1 MVQAIE
7 ITLEQVK
14 KTPGTV
20 KFSEVGNDDHPVQ
33 IYLAKDRVK
42 ELGNP
47 SSLCLEI
54 KPFSS

>member
-1 MVQAIE
+1 MSNKLE
-7 ITLEQVK
+7 MTLEKVK
-14 KTPGTV
+14 TTPGTV

-47 SSLCLEI
+47 SSLTLTIEQY
-54 KPFSS
+54 SE